1 MATRPLRYDR
11 PVPNPGPV
19 RVPAGQSAAL
29 ATDPRITTMPAE
41 RLRTRRRTAG
51 DGADDVRQAGIVARG
66 PTSKST
72 KEDDAA
78 ILALARIRFET
89 AYNAE
94 STLRSEMLEDVRFR
108 SGEQWPDQIRSERT
122 IDRRPVIT
130 INRLPQFIKQIT
142 NPQRQ
147 ARPALQINPV
157 GDGADQDTAEI
168 LQGLIRHI
176 EQSSHAEVAFDEAYD
191 DAVTLGRGWFRIL
204 TEYEDEGDGLNQE
217 IVVRR
222 VPNPFTIYVE
232 PASHELDY
240 SDARYMF
247 IVDDVPRDEY

>member
-1 MATRPLRYDR
+1 MAPTPRFNRPIPTPR
-11 PVPNPGPV
+11 PV
-19 RVPAGQSAAL
+19 RVPAGQTDL
-29 ATDPRITTMPAE
+29 LHTDPTIVTLPPE
-41 RLRTRRRTAG
+41 RLRQRRRAIE
-51 DGADDVRQAGIVARG
+51 GASDVRQAGAVAAG
-66 PTSKST
+66 STSKPT
-72 KEDDAA
+72 KEDEAA
-78 ILALARIRFET
+78 ILALARKRFET
-89 AYNAE
+89 ASNAE
-94 STLRSEMLEDVRFR
+94 STLRAEMLEDQRFR
-108 SGEQWPDQIRSERT
+108 SGEQWPDPIRSERT

-204 TEYEDEGDGLNQE
+204 TEYE
-217 IVVRR
+217 
-222 VPNPFTIYVE
+222 
-232 PASHELDY
+232 
-240 SDARYMF
+240 
-247 IVDDVPRDEY
+247 